1 MSSNDIS
8 TCLFSGSILRGRAN
22 AEDSSLNRKDRARER
37 DAEKFR
43 LQKNQVFDCRR
54 QVELQ
59 KNFGQSSSLET
70 MSMQFDMLRQM
81 TVKPY
86 VSFTIST
93 KYIDICCMY
102 LNMFRSVCKVVIENE
117 DLACLIASVTQIEA
131 KV

>member
-8 TCLFSGSILRGRAN
+8 TCLFNGSILRGRAN
-22 AEDSSLNRKDRARER
+22 AEDPSLNRKDRHARKR

-70 MSMQFDMLRQM
+70 MSRHAIRRAQANDSQALCFI
-81 TVKPY
+81 Y
-86 VSFTIST
+86 NI
-93 KYIDICCMY
+93 YEIH
-102 LNMFRSVCKVVIENE
+102 
-117 DLACLIASVTQIEA
+117 
-131 KV
+131 